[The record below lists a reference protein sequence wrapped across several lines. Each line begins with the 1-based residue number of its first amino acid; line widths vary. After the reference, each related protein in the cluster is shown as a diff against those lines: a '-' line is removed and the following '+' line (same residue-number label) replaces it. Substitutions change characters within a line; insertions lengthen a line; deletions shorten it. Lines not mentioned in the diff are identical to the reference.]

1 MTVRGNTN
9 VARRLLLCGMMFVGM
24 CDTMP
29 ARAQTSDIVKRSSI
43 IFVGTV
49 VKLGAVSFEGVLASK
64 KTAVVKVDRV
74 IEKPAAIVITGG
86 QQVTVELKDPS
97 KFNEGTQP
105 TFYTQGWI
113 LGQGTALK
121 EVGHEVTPVTL
132 ALQPGQVEKHVALE
146 RQKQQEE
153 ELRARIKSADMVV
166 AGRVVS
172 VRQAATATGGK
183 KFITE
188 HDPNWQEATIKVE
201 SAMKGASGVENVV
214 VRFPGS
220 EDVLYYDLPK
230 FKADQEGVFLLKKD
244 VVTGLP
250 KAMMGTAEVD
260 AYVAQKPVDLLPK
273 ADTSRVMRLMK
284 RK

>member
-1 MTVRGNTN
+1 MSRRGHTI
-9 VARRLLLCGMMFVGM
+9 VARCLLLCGMIFVGM
-24 CDTMP
+24 CDSMP
-29 ARAQTSDIVKRSSI
+29 SRAQTSDLVKKASM

-49 VKLGAVSFEGVLASK
+49 VKLQAVSFEGVQASR

-74 IEKPAAIVITGG
+74 IEKPAAIVLTGG

-97 KFNEGTQP
+97 KFNEGTRA

-113 LGQGTALK
+113 LGQGIALK
-121 EVGHEVTPVTL
+121 EVGHEVSPVTVS
-132 ALQPGQVEKHVALE
+132 LQPGQAETRVAQQ

-153 ELRARIKSADMVV
+153 ELRVRIKSADMVV

-172 VRQAATATGGK
+172 VRQAAVAAGGK

-201 SAMKGASGVENVV
+201 SAIKGASGVENVV

-220 EDVLYYDLPK
+220 EDVLYYNLPK
-230 FKADQEGVFLLKKD
+230 FKAEQEGVFLLKKD

-250 KAMMGTAEVD
+250 KAMMGTVQVD
-260 AYVAQKPVDLLPK
+260 AYVAQKPLDLLPK